1 MSDRRERNKM
11 DITECGQGINRAF
24 DQRENEA
31 GCAPST
37 GSGTA
42 GFRTV
47 HMSLSVRGAL
57 RNRDYDWFIKED
69 GTPATKDE
77 AFEFLCD
84 KLADGWEVLPIG
96 DCDNFDKKTGCP
108 GHRAE
113 SPNDPR

>member
-1 MSDRRERNKM
+1 MTDEVYEKV
-11 DITECGQGINRAF
+11 NRLNRGVT
-24 DQRENEA
+24 DQDEA
-31 GCAPST
+31 GSTPST

-42 GFRTV
+42 GFKTV
-47 HMSLSVRGAL
+47 HLSLSVRGAL

-96 DCDNFDKKTGCP
+96 DCDTFDKKTGCP

-113 SPNDPR
+113 SPNCDYTTGK

>member
-1 MSDRRERNKM
+1 MSDEQYHIMRMNGMSPSGLPLPEPEGRSEL
-11 DITECGQGINRAF
+11 A
-24 DQRENEA
+24 A
-31 GCAPST
+31 ST
-37 GSGTA
+37 GSETA
-42 GFRTV
+42 GFKTV

-84 KLADGWEVLPIG
+84 MLADGWEKLPIG
-96 DCDNFDKKTGCP
+96 NCENFDKKTGCA

-113 SPNDPR
+113 SPNAD